1 MADKLLPCPFCGGE
15 AEIKECF
22 FTGFHKAL
30 FIAKCKNIGCG
41 AIGSECVTKES
52 AVNAWNRRSDWH
64 TGTPTEE
71 GDYLVQYKNSGHDVL
86 HFADLSWFAFNR
98 GGVEWQ
104 KIPDSSVIRW
114 QKIEED

>member
-1 MADKLLPCPFCGGE
+1 MSLIIKGDMPKGCCWGGSDIRIERIYDYYEVLCCDCLSRTEEYSTNEE
-15 AEIKECF
+15 AIE
-22 FTGFHKAL
+22 
-30 FIAKCKNIGCG
+30 
-41 AIGSECVTKES
+41 
-52 AVNAWNRRSDWH
+52 AWNNRPSPWH